1 MKETPIKLSS
11 QVLGESESVIARQET
26 NDCVVRALAAM
37 SGSTYD
43 QAHSYAREVLGRK
56 NGSGVRLG
64 ILKGNIQKG
73 MMGKSFTPVDVNTR
87 YKCYGEMVE
96 RQMTVGTFFKKASK
110 KQTFLIVVK
119 GHIFCMKEGVV
130 VGGNYNDVAQLRKRI
145 IKAWLVE

>member
-11 QVLGESESVIARQET
+11 RVLGEAESVIARQET

-37 SGSTYD
+37 SESTYD
-43 QAHSYAREVLGRK
+43 QAHAYAREVLGRK
-56 NGSGVRLG
+56 NGSGVKFG
-64 ILKGNIQKG
+64 VLKDNIEKG
-73 MMGKSFTPVDVNTR
+73 MMGKSFIPVDVNTR

-110 KQTFLIVVK
+110 TQTFLVVVK

-145 IKAWLVE
+145 HKAWLVK